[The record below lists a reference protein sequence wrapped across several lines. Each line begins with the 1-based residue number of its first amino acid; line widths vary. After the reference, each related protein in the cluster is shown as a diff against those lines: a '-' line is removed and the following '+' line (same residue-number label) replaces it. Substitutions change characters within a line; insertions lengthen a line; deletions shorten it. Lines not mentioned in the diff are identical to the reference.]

1 MSKTVIY
8 FFRHGEVANPKNIL
22 YGRLPRFPLS
32 VEGQRKIRKVAK
44 QFKNKG
50 IKHLYTSPMLRTIQ
64 TVGILAEELKLKPK
78 ISNLINEVKLIFAGM
93 PLGIFRVQFQP
104 TLYSRDNVARGQE
117 SVEAIAGRM
126 FKFLRI
132 IKKRHKRKIILVVSH
147 GDPIVILKAKTQGV
161 DFTNQYKKANYLKT
175 GEYFTLICDDD
186 SYSWK

>member
-8 FFRHGEVANPKNIL
+8 FLRHGEVANPKNIL
-22 YGRLPRFPLS
+22 YGRLPRFSLS
-32 VEGQRKIRKVAK
+32 VEGQRKIGEVAK

-78 ISNLINEVKLIFAGM
+78 ISNLINEVKLIFAGV
-93 PLGIFRVQFQP
+93 PLEIFRTQFQAN
-104 TLYSRDNVARGQE
+104 LYSKDNVVRGQE
-117 SVEAIAGRM
+117 SIEAIAFRM

-132 IKKRHKRKIILVVSH
+132 IIKRHAGEKILVISH

-175 GEYFTLICDDD
+175 GEHFTLICDGD